1 MGPYASEGFL
11 GGGKGGTEFIS
22 SAGYVSVVWTQQ
34 GGRLAGVRGV
44 CAVMVMGLLV
54 NTQILRSASKT
65 TCGFISTL
73 FFSSC
78 STGLDS
84 GTVILID
91 GK

>member
-1 MGPYASEGFL
+1 MG
-11 GGGKGGTEFIS
+11 
-22 SAGYVSVVWTQQ
+22 V
-34 GGRLAGVRGV
+34 LAGARGV
-44 CAVMVMGLLV
+44 RAVMVMGLLV

-65 TCGFISTL
+65 TCSFISTL

-84 GTVILID
+84 ATVILID

>member
-22 SAGYVSVVWTQQ
+22 SAGYVSCCVDAAGWAF
-34 GGRLAGVRGV
+34 GGSEGV